1 MKDTDE
7 KAADNA
13 YIIGAFK
20 DDSILDEYYL
30 KINDDNMEKVLKYKN
45 IELEEGTTSISL
57 LIDGQAVEAK
67 VEIENN
73 K

>member
-1 MKDTDE
+1 MKPSNVGGGI
-7 KAADNA
+7 ALSQ
-13 YIIGAFK
+13 